1 MLEKNIEIKSTRMPK
16 EWTLEEIAEKIKEIK
31 QDNPN
36 PPLVQEWRNWLSA
49 EYATVSFKLQSILIS
64 KADYWQ
70 KIRKETKTDKQADLE
85 YDKTSVGKQERLLK
99 ARLKVIEKLL
109 SALRTQLEVWNIES
123 YNQY

>member
-1 MLEKNIEIKSTRMPK
+1 MLEKNIEIKSIKMPK

-70 KIRKETKTDKQADLE
+70 KIRKETKTDKKADLE
-85 YDKTSVGKQERLLK
+85 YDKTPEGKQERLLK

>member
-31 QDNPN
+31 QDNPD
-36 PPLVQEWRNWLSA
+36 PLLVQEWRNWLSA
-49 EYATVSFKLQSILIS
+49 EYATVSFKLQSILFS
-64 KADYWQ
+64 KAEKWQ
-70 KIRKETKTDKQADLE
+70 KIRKETKTDKEADLK